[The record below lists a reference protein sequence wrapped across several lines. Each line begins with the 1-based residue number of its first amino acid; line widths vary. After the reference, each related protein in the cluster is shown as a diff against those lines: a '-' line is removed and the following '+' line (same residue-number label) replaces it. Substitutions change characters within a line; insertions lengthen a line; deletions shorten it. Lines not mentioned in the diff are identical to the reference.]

1 MKKKITIS
9 TMVTLIILTAA
20 VTISVT
26 MLVAMR
32 LFNRQVQSVAQR
44 QAMYTHID
52 DVDKKVRE
60 YYSDIDEER
69 LRQCITEGYVN
80 GIGDSYAAYFTAEE
94 YVAEQQRLAGKAND
108 VGLAVCKSTSGRMMV
123 SEVRTDSPADKS
135 GLKKTDVITAV
146 DGEEITSA
154 TSAAELQAKLDAA
167 DKVLLTVERDGAP
180 VAFELSASPYTLR
193 SVQSSLD
200 GSIGYVKVT
209 AFYENTPEQ
218 FKAAVSSLVQQGATG
233 LIFDMRGNRGGS
245 REAAEKVIGYLV
257 PLGQYG
263 CETDRNGVVSN
274 LVSDQSNQ
282 LSISTV
288 TLVNAETA
296 GEAEFFAGV
305 LQEMSLTT
313 VVGDVT
319 AGKAKFQAYY
329 TLESDS
335 SAIKLTVGEY
345 SRLKNGSWEGT
356 GIQPDS
362 VVTLS
367 ADMQAVAPL
376 LEQDKDP
383 QYLAGVAQFPGN
395 AVNAASTTAAK

>member
-1 MKKKITIS
+1 
-9 TMVTLIILTAA
+9 
-20 VTISVT
+20 
-26 MLVAMR
+26 
-32 LFNRQVQSVAQR
+32 
-44 QAMYTHID
+44 
-52 DVDKKVRE
+52 
-60 YYSDIDEER
+60 
-69 LRQCITEGYVN
+69 
-80 GIGDSYAAYFTAEE
+80 
-94 YVAEQQRLAGKAND
+94 
-108 VGLAVCKSTSGRMMV
+108 
-123 SEVRTDSPADKS
+123 
-135 GLKKTDVITAV
+135 
-146 DGEEITSA
+146 
-154 TSAAELQAKLDAA
+154 
-167 DKVLLTVERDGAP
+167 
-180 VAFELSASPYTLR
+180 
-193 SVQSSLD
+193 
-200 GSIGYVKVT
+200 
-209 AFYENTPEQ
+209 
-218 FKAAVSSLVQQGATG
+218 
-233 LIFDMRGNRGGS
+233 MRGNRGGS

-313 VVGDVT
+313 VVGDIT